1 MEAREPQ
8 WLAGR
13 DLEREH
19 AVVGVADADVSVT
32 TRVDRRRRPDAVAR
46 LAFPDA
52 QRPDPRAGG
61 EDERDDS
68 AGLERRGAVLRAD
81 PPDHRLTGNRRGRPH
96 RGLGTGAQWIPTQHA
111 RLDD

>member
-8 WLAGR
+8 RLASR

-46 LAFPDA
+46 LAFQDA
-52 QRPDPRAGG
+52 QRPDPSAGG
-61 EDERDDS
+61 EVERDDS
-68 AGLERRGAVLRAD
+68 AGLERRVAVLRAD
-81 PPDHRLTGNRRGRPH
+81 PRDHELTGNSWGRPD
-96 RGLGTGAQWIPTQHA
+96 RGLDTGRQ
-111 RLDD
+111 